1 MVRYAVWIE
10 VDKGEW
16 DYAREPKNG
25 SWSDSSPVKLFD
37 NKNDAEI
44 EACLLYTSP
53 SPRDRTR
60 SRMPSSA

>member
-44 EACLLYTSP
+44 EAHRWNTGQVVEYVVNE
-53 SPRDRTR
+53 
-60 SRMPSSA
+60 

>member
-25 SWSDSSPVKLFD
+25 SWSDSSPIKLFD

-44 EACLLYTSP
+44 EAHRWNTGQVVEYVVNE
-53 SPRDRTR
+53 
-60 SRMPSSA
+60 